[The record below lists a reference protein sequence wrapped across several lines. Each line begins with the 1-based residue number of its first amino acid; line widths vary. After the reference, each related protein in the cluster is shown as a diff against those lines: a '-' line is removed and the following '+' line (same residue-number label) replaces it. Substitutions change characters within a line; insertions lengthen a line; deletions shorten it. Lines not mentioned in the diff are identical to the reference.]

1 MTDDELRA
9 LIGETP
15 DPANPLTGAQIRA
28 LAQQHEAS
36 LALRPLFALAAAIV
50 LSAGLIALAL
60 QSQSEPELSPRGV
73 EAHGQ
78 VTLSWVVE
86 GGAAPRVAVPTVGP
100 QERVIFRVGTTAPGF
115 LCIFEEG
122 PAGFV
127 RVVPESGSWAAEPG
141 EHVPRINDQ
150 IAAFV
155 TDLGPGS
162 HRYRAAFDRGDPAC
176 LSPEATATTTLDWT
190 IR

>member
-9 LIGETP
+9 LIRQAP
-15 DPANPLTGAQIRA
+15 DPENPLTGAEIRA
-28 LAQQHEAS
+28 LAAHHEAA
-36 LALRPLFALAAAIV
+36 LARRPLFGLAAAIV

-60 QSQSEPELSPRGV
+60 QPRSEPQLSPRGV
-73 EAHGQ
+73 EDHGQ

-86 GGAAPRVAVPTVGP
+86 GDAAPRVAVPTVGP
-100 QERVIFRVGTTAPGF
+100 DERVIFRIGTTAPGF

-122 PAGFV
+122 SSGFQ
-127 RVVPESGSWAAEPG
+127 RVIPESGAWAAEPG
-141 EHVPRINDQ
+141 EHVPRVGDR

-155 TDLGPGS
+155 TDLEPGS
-162 HRYRAAFDRGDPAC
+162 HRYRAAFDRDDPSC

-190 IR
+190 AR